1 MAPVENTKLIARLG
15 ELSEP
20 YHARV
25 LELRETV
32 AAWLQYVPAT
42 FPQYTQHGVQ
52 HGDQIV
58 AQLSLLLFAPDSA
71 EPTVRLSAIELYVL
85 ALAAYLHDTGMV
97 VSDAEKIAV
106 LKSAEWAE
114 WCESTPSAADRL
126 TKIEELRISADLPD
140 RDVAQFLAD
149 AQLRYL
155 LSDFFRHRHH
165 IASGRF
171 VTAHQPELAR
181 FGFDDPVLTAT
192 VAAVCEGHGLEQQ
205 DLDDTDKY
213 PQRRTIRDEEA
224 NVRFLTLLLRLGDL
238 LDMSVDRACPLLQ
251 VAACPLPA
259 DSLAHWS
266 QYQRITH
273 RLVAPDRLELRAAC
287 ETQEEHRYL
296 VDWCEWLTEEAEH
309 ADVAMAR
316 AERHGT
322 WSAPEVSLDGSDA
335 TIKIEPSPT
344 ARYIPST
351 WSLELDQ
358 DFVFQRLIQD
368 TYANDLT
375 FIRELIQNAA
385 DASRV
390 RALNDAGQLDV
401 RSVTEL
407 PKSVRDGYPID
418 VSVELGSTHNELS
431 QTDEERMVVVIEDQG
446 TGMDESTIERFF
458 LQVGRSL
465 YQSKDFKDKYKF
477 VPSSKFGLGFLSV
490 FAVSDYVTVETRHFT
505 SGGPLRLTLTGPRSY
520 LLTEIADRDR
530 PGTRIEV
537 RLRDSVS
544 AEEIRKAI
552 LGWCLRLEFP
562 LRLRIGD
569 ETTVIEAESAD
580 SFVEDVPDLSVEG
593 GRLALRSF
601 PVDRDGIEGELYLL
615 SRVAPDGSESWAEC
629 SWIEK
634 DYLEEHPGAVS
645 PPMPP
650 TAVCAAGI
658 AVSPP
663 IPTRSGTSLR
673 IDLRKPLPGLPMA
686 RTLGSQSIWELVQ
699 DDLIASRWDEILRD
713 HLDSSP
719 LSQGEDGWR
728 YKQRL
733 MDELGLGSFWPDEPG
748 MVPVHLRGARET
760 LSILE
765 AGELEPI
772 STTIVGSH
780 MPDDLSREER
790 DRLER
795 EALAAEG
802 ARVLTEPTRRDLCRP
817 ALGQIFA
824 GRKIAGLKRLEPG
837 HILITWRRDDNVRSL
852 PGTYDED
859 FDLLSMD
866 NEELLGFSTHYASTN
881 VASRQV
887 ANANHPAVQ
896 WVVRVVDAVHDGDGG
911 VPQGP
916 VTQLCLLLDK
926 AISYGGIFLPQFLT
940 FVEHWGELGLP
951 AELEP
956 PADMELEQSVCMPSL

>member
-1 MAPVENTKLIARLG
+1 LSPVENSKLFTRLG

-25 LELRETV
+25 VELRDTV
-32 AAWLQYVPAT
+32 AGWLQYVPAT

-58 AQLSLLLFAPDSA
+58 EQLSLLLFAPDSA
-71 EPTVRLSAIELYVL
+71 EPTVALSPIELYVL
-85 ALAAYLHDTGMV
+85 ILGAYLHDTGMV
-97 VSDAEKIAV
+97 VSDAEKLAV
-106 LKSAEWAE
+106 LKSDEWEE
-114 WCESTPSAADRL
+114 WCESTPSATGRL
-126 TKIEELRISADLPD
+126 AKIEELRTSPEPPKPE
-140 RDVAQFLAD
+140 VAQFLAD

-171 VTAHQPELAR
+171 VTANQPELAR

-213 PQRRTIRDEEA
+213 PQRRTIRNDEA
-224 NVRFLTLLLRLGDL
+224 NVRFLALLLRLGDL

-287 ETQEEHRYL
+287 ETQDEHRYL
-296 VDWCEWLTEEAEH
+296 VDWCEWLTGEAEH
-309 ADVAMAR
+309 ADVVMAR

-322 WSAPEVSLDGSDA
+322 WSAPKVSLYGNDA

-358 DFVFQRLIQD
+358 DFVFQRLIRD
-368 TYANDLT
+368 TYADDLT

-390 RALNDAGQLDV
+390 RALNEAGRLDV

-418 VSVELGSTHNELS
+418 VSVEVESSHNELS

-446 TGMDESTIERFF
+446 TGMDESTIKRFF

-465 YQSKDFKDKYKF
+465 YQSREFRDKYKF

-505 SGGPLRLTLTGPRSY
+505 SGEPLRLTLTGPRSY

-537 RLRDSVS
+537 RLRDGVS
-544 AEEIRKAI
+544 PEAIREAI
-552 LGWCLRLEFP
+552 AGWCLRLEFP
-562 LRLRIGD
+562 LRLRIGE

-593 GRLALRSF
+593 GRLAVRSF

-615 SRVAPDGSESWAEC
+615 SRVAPDGSESWAD
-629 SWIEK
+629 SRWIEE
-634 DYLEEHPGAVS
+634 DYLGEHPGAVS
-645 PPMPP
+645 PLLPP

-658 AVSPP
+658 AVSPLFP
-663 IPTRSGTSLR
+663 AHGGTSLR
-673 IDLRKPLPGLPMA
+673 IDVRKPLPELPMA
-686 RTLGSQSIWELVQ
+686 RTLGPQPIWELIEG
-699 DDLIASRWDEILRD
+699 DLIGSRWEEVLRD
-713 HLDSSP
+713 HLDRAS
-719 LSQGEDGWR
+719 LAQGEDGWQ

-733 MDELGLGSFWPDEPG
+733 MGQFAPGGFWLDEPG
-748 MVPVHLRGARET
+748 TVPVHRRGVRDT
-760 LSILE
+760 LSVAE
-765 AGELEPI
+765 AGKIEPI
-772 STTIVGSH
+772 STTIVASH
-780 MPDDLSREER
+780 LPKEISREEI
-790 DRLER
+790 DRR
-795 EALAAEG
+795 EQEGLATEE
-802 ARVLTEPTRRDLCRP
+802 ARVLTEATRRALSQT
-817 ALGQIFA
+817 ALGQILED
-824 GRKIAGLKRLEPG
+824 RKVVGLKRLEPG
-837 HILITWRRDDNVRSL
+837 HILVTWRHDDSVRSL
-852 PGTYDED
+852 PGSYDES
-859 FDLLSMD
+859 FDLVPMD
-866 NEELLGFSTHYASTN
+866 NEEVLGFTTHHATER

-896 WVVRVVDAVHDGDGG
+896 WVVRVVDAADDEDRG

-926 AISYGGIFLPQFLT
+926 AISYGGVFLPQFLT

-951 AELEP
+951 EELEP
-956 PADMELEQSVCMPSL
+956 PAGMKLEQSSCTPSL